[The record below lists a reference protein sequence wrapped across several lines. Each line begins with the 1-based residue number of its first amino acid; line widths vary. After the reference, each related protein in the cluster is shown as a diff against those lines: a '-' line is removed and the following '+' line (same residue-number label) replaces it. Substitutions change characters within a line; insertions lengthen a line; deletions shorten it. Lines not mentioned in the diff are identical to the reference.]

1 MWCYIVLEQ
10 GVSFHLFK
18 TTFMSFRSIFTFSS
32 YCFMYFLYL
41 FKYFLFYDN
50 LINEVCFLIISS
62 NWLFENVKGIDFYIL
77 NFILCWLSDFLVLL
91 LVVLVLALILL
102 DFLGI
107 NYIIW
112 VTDLLLFQFLRRA
125 CSFRTDVF
133 ILNLAGKIFA
143 F

>member
-10 GVSFHLFK
+10 GMSFHLFK

-32 YCFMYFLYL
+32 YCFMYFVYL

-62 NWLFENVKGIDFYIL
+62 NWLFENVKGIDFYML
-77 NFILCWLSDFLVLL
+77 NFILCWLSDFLVLS

-112 VTDLLLFQFLRRA
+112 VTDLLLFQFLRRV
-125 CSFRTDVF
+125 CSFCTDIF